1 MGMERGDADF
11 SMDGW
16 IGNLLEVWEKV
27 TGNGKMVSLGA
38 NFPDAPQG
46 WYVPTYMIRG
56 DKKRGIRPV
65 APDLKSVADLP
76 GYKELFWDAADPGS
90 GPICLHI
97 HPLPVLFKKI
107 PGPAVLAAL
116 PYFFE
121 GYFVNFL
128 RTST

>member
-65 APDLKSVADLP
+65 APDLKSAADLP
-76 GYKELFWDAADPGS
+76 GYKELFRDPAAPGS
-90 GPICLHI
+90 GPICLAYSSSAGTF
-97 HPLPVLFKKI
+97 PKRFPARQSLPPRHSSLKVISSVF
-107 PGPAVLAAL
+107 
-116 PYFFE
+116 
-121 GYFVNFL
+121 
-128 RTST
+128 